1 MYTPN
6 ATERLDLYGLKFS
19 NVNFKQTID
28 LIINYNF
35 NNPDYICFPST
46 NIVAKVHK
54 DEYLKT
60 IFNSSFLTLADG
72 KFTEYYFKLKGN
84 KNIENISGFW
94 LLRELLNTDLKH
106 YFYGGSQ
113 NTLNK
118 LKFKIEKDFPD
129 AKVIGYSSPPFVK
142 IEDIKDSE
150 QIKNDILHINQL
162 KPDLIWIGISN
173 LKQDVLMHHF
183 VKELDQGLMLGVGA
197 VFLYMSGEVKK
208 GPEWVKKLGLRWL
221 IRVIQEP
228 RKEWKKTVPSVL
240 IFIKLFFLELLKYP
254 FRKK

>member
-1 MYTPN
+1 MTPLN
-6 ATERLDLYGLKFS
+6 NPKRLNLYGLHFS
-19 NVNFKQTID
+19 DVNFSQTVD
-28 LIINYNF
+28 LIKKYKF
-35 NNPDYICFPST
+35 NTPHYICFPST

-54 DEYLKT
+54 NNTLKN
-60 IFNSSFLTLADG
+60 IFNNSYLTLADG
-72 KFTEYYFKLKGN
+72 KFTEYYFRLKGN

-118 LKFKIEKDFPD
+118 LKLKIEKDFPN
-129 AKVIGYSSPPFVK
+129 ANVIGYASPPFVN
-142 IEDIKDSE
+142 IEEIERNEK
-150 QIKNDILHINQL
+150 IKNDFLKINQL

-183 VKELDQGLMLGVGA
+183 VKKLDQGLMLGVGA

-208 GPEWVKKLGLRWL
+208 GPEWIKKLGLRWL

-240 IFIKLFFLELLKYP
+240 LFIKLFFLELIKYP